1 MGGRSWERV
10 FLKEKEEKKTTK
22 KEKRDVQ
29 GWVDLEL
36 FEPLASS
43 ERIVLSGD
51 GNDVSR
57 ALFFIEV
64 VLSSYRTF
72 HN

>member
-1 MGGRSWERV
+1 M
-10 FLKEKEEKKTTK
+10 KEKEEKKTTK

-64 VLSSYRTF
+64 VLSSYRGLF
-72 HN
+72 IIK

>member
-1 MGGRSWERV
+1 M
-10 FLKEKEEKKTTK
+10 KEKEEKKTTK

-57 ALFFIEV
+57 ALFFIGCLV
-64 VLSSYRTF
+64 FLSWTF